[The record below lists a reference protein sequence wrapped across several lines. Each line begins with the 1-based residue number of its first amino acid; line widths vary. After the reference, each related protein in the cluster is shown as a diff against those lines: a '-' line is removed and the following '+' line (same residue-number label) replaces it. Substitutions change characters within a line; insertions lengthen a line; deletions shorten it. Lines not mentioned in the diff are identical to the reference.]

1 VTILHNI
8 TIKSNDSKVKFISVN
23 KALLEYL

>member
-8 TIKSNDSKVKFISVN
+8 TIKSNDIKVKFISDN
-23 KALLEYL
+23 RA